1 MKAVQTILSSL
12 VSINAS
18 MTQEKLALWWE
29 LKEVLTKIVRHLLR
43 LRTTQFIQTQT
54 ASDKG
59 LKGNFRV
66 KPLYFA
72 LAARQIPRELCW
84 RFAAQNPE

>member
-1 MKAVQTILSSL
+1 MQTILSDL
-12 VSINAS
+12 VSTNAS

-29 LKEVLTKIVRHLLR
+29 LKEALPKIVRHLLR
-43 LRTTQFIQTQT
+43 LRTVQFIQTQT

-66 KPLYFA
+66 KLLYFS
-72 LAARQIPRELCW
+72 LAARQIPGELCW
-84 RFAAQNPE
+84 KFAAQNPE

>member
-1 MKAVQTILSSL
+1 MLIDL
-12 VSINAS
+12 VSTNVS
-18 MTQEKLALWWE
+18 MIQKTLALWWE
-29 LKEVLTKIVRHLLR
+29 LKEALPKIVRHLLR
-43 LRTTQFIQTQT
+43 LRTMQFIQTQT

-72 LAARQIPRELCW
+72 LVPRQIPRESCW
-84 RFAAQNPE
+84 KFAAHKPE